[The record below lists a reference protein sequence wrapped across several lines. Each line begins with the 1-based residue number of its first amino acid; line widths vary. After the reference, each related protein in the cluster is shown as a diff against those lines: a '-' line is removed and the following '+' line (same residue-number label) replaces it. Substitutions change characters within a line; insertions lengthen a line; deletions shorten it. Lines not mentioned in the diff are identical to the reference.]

1 MPAAFSSNF
10 NRFFK
15 DLAANNNKEWF
26 DANRDRYEEF
36 VKEPFAAFVADM
48 IKRVQKV
55 DPKVRIE
62 PKEAIFRINRDI
74 RFSKDKTPY
83 KLNSSAIISPAGR
96 KDHGIPGIYFELGP
110 ERVAIYGGAYQ
121 PEKEQLIEIRER
133 IAAQPKKFKTLYE
146 DKTFKKLFKGIQGE
160 VNKVIPAEFKE
171 AAKKEPLIANKQF
184 YRGAHLPAKTV
195 MDPKLA
201 ELMLTHYMAMRP
213 LNDFLLGK

>member
-1 MPAAFSSNF
+1 
-10 NRFFK
+10 
-15 DLAANNNKEWF
+15 
-26 DANRDRYEEF
+26 
-36 VKEPFAAFVADM
+36 
-48 IKRVQKV
+48 
-55 DPKVRIE
+55 
-62 PKEAIFRINRDI
+62 

-83 KLNSSAIISPAGR
+83 KLSSSAIISPAGR

-146 DKTFKKLFKGIQGE
+146 DTTFKKLFKGIQGE

-184 YRGAHLPAKTV
+184 YWGAHLPAKTV
-195 MDPKLA
+195 VDPKLA
-201 ELMLTHYMAMRP
+201 ELMMTHYKAMRP
-213 LNDFLLGK
+213 LNEFLLGK